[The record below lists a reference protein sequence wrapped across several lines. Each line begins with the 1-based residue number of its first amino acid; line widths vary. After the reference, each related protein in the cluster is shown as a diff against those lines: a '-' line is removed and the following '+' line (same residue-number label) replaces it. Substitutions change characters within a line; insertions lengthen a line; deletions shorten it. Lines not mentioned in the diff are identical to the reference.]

1 MNNLILLKFGGT
13 SVTNGFENIKN
24 IIYSKINDY
33 KIVVVLSA
41 FKNVTNILEKNK
53 DNIIHKLRKIQDPL
67 IDKYFDK
74 YKTQV
79 KREINFLYKQLN
91 YIFKYNNKKIILSYG
106 EKFSTTIYYY
116 YLLEN
121 KLNNCLIWSEYLIC
135 TNNNNNCIFPLLE
148 DTTKRINKNLIPK
161 LKKFNIILTTGF
173 VASDINYEKTILT
186 RNGSDY
192 SATIIGSCLNVKQ
205 IIIYKDVDSIL
216 TADPRKVKNAKQI
229 SIINYDIL
237 SELCYFGSSILH
249 SKCLTPLKNKNI
261 NLLLLNTY
269 NQKSLGTMIV
279 PKYNTYNEID
289 AITSITDHSL
299 LTIKGKGLNGCNG
312 ILLKILTIIS
322 KLSVNIP
329 FFTQA
334 SSEQTICLCIQKKYI
349 KLIETN
355 ILLDFK
361 HEIKNNIIDN
371 ISFQKN
377 ICIITVVGYNMINNI
392 GIAGKIFTILGNCNV
407 NIIAISQGSSER
419 SISFIIDKKYEII
432 SLNAIHTLI
441 K

>member
-1 MNNLILLKFGGT
+1 MNDPIVLKFGGT

-41 FKNVTNILEKNK
+41 FKNVTNILEQNK
-53 DNIIHKLRKIQDPL
+53 DDVIHKLRKIQDPL
-67 IDKYFDK
+67 VNKYFDK
-74 YKTQV
+74 YKIQV
-79 KREINFLYKQLN
+79 KRDIDFLYEQLN
-91 YIFKYNNKKIILSYG
+91 YILKYNNNEIILSYG

-121 KLNNCLIWSEYLIC
+121 NLNNCLIWSEYLIC
-135 TNNNNNCIFPLLE
+135 TNNNSYIFPLLE

-173 VASDINYEKTILT
+173 VASDINYKKTILN

-229 SIINYDIL
+229 SIINYEVL

-269 NQKSLGTMIV
+269 NQKSLGTLIV

-322 KLSVNIP
+322 KLGVNIP
-329 FFTQA
+329 FITQA
-334 SSEQTICLCIQKKYI
+334 SSEQTICLCIQKKYMKI
-349 KLIETN
+349 IETN

-361 HEIKNNIIDN
+361 NEINNNIIDN
-371 ISFQKN
+371 IYVKNN
-377 ICIITVVGYNMINNI
+377 ICIITVVGDNMINNI

-419 SISFIIDKKYEII
+419 SISFIVDKKYEII